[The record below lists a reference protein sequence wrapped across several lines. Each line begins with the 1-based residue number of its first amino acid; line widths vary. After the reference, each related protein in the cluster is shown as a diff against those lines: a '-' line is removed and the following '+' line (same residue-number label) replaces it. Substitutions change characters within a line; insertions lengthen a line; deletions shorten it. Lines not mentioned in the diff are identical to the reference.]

1 MPNDEEPDM
10 NAESTHFPLA
20 RMDYGCGEGSAFS
33 FTTGALIATTVC
45 AIGYLIYNY
54 LACVRPADRP
64 EIARE
69 FEQVQPRAL
78 MSRGI
83 TGS

>member
-1 MPNDEEPDM
+1 M

-54 LACVRPADRP
+54 LA
-64 EIARE
+64 
-69 FEQVQPRAL
+69 
-78 MSRGI
+78 
-83 TGS
+83 